1 MPQESAQR
9 LKPALIQRGGHAR
22 LKTCST
28 RDMSA
33 VIVVGSYFV
42 AKDFLLNAPTA
53 SPDQHVSLKKAA
65 AEYAVRY
72 IESGMTVGLG
82 TGSTAIFA
90 IQRIGALLQSGGLKD
105 IVGFATSR
113 ASWDAAVDLNIPMLA
128 DDLPQAI
135 DVTIDG
141 ADEVDPQLN
150 LVKGGG
156 GALLREKLVAQAT
169 AREIIVVDE
178 SKLSAR
184 LGTLHVLPVEVLPFG
199 WLSPARFLESLGA
212 KYVVRQ
218 TTNGEE
224 YRTDQ
229 GNMILDCDF
238 GPIGDAA
245 KLARQLEGR
254 AGIVEHGLFLGLT
267 HLVVVSSPSGIREMT
282 SAHTKT

>member
-1 MPQESAQR
+1 MNV
-9 LKPALIQRGGHAR
+9 PAG
-22 LKTCST
+22 
-28 RDMSA
+28 
-33 VIVVGSYFV
+33 
-42 AKDFLLNAPTA
+42 
-53 SPDQHVSLKKAA
+53 SPDPHAALKKAA

-72 IESGMTVGLG
+72 VESGMTVGLG

-90 IQRIGALLQSGGLKD
+90 IQRIGALLQSGELKD
-105 IVGFATSR
+105 IVGFATSL
-113 ASWDAAVDLNIPMLA
+113 ASWDAAVNLNIPMLP

-135 DVTIDG
+135 DVTVDG

-169 AREIIVVDE
+169 AREIVVVDE

-199 WLSPARFLESLGA
+199 WLSQARFLESLGA
-212 KYVVRQ
+212 KYVVRL
-218 TTNGEE
+218 TAGGDE

-238 GPIGDAA
+238 GPIADDA

-267 HLVVVSSPSGIREMT
+267 HLVVVSSASGVREMT
-282 SAHTKT
+282 SDHLKA